1 MKVRGQKMTNEYD
14 QMLHYLEFVSKVNR
28 KYTLPFIQ
36 KKTGLNIVNKGEDH
50 GMIVTSADLNVSK
63 ALLDGFEG
71 SEGFRDV
78 YPGSFSEEDDS
89 KTRQYCYDI
98 IQVDP
103 IDGTG
108 DMVDSYKGKKIT
120 GPTTLISKLGRN
132 GLHDYFSPK
141 AGLIFDIVHE
151 IGLISDGVNVG
162 LYKINVEGKVEDV
175 KYELTR
181 PTWKYGDKVRIN
193 RRISYPQLTYDGAFM
208 DYLRSNKIDVEIV
221 PVGGAGIFAM
231 QVFRNY
237 IQPTSDNGK
246 DFADLEKID
255 IGFNAQPDW
264 KTWDTNPTDVIADAL
279 KMPER
284 KDIFGRPLTANAALS
299 SLKEMHHTT
308 GYVLSTS
315 NFLRDLII
323 GAANEFTARN
333 PDCSLLKKDYEYKT
347 HILSR

>member
-1 MKVRGQKMTNEYD
+1 
-14 QMLHYLEFVSKVNR
+14 
-28 KYTLPFIQ
+28 
-36 KKTGLNIVNKGEDH
+36 
-50 GMIVTSADLNVSK
+50 
-63 ALLDGFEG
+63 
-71 SEGFRDV
+71 
-78 YPGSFSEEDDS
+78 
-89 KTRQYCYDI
+89 
-98 IQVDP
+98 
-103 IDGTG
+103 
-108 DMVDSYKGKKIT
+108 MVDSYKGKKIT

-264 KTWDTNPTDVIADAL
+264 KTWDTNPTDVLRMHL
-279 KMPER
+279 KCQ
-284 KDIFGRPLTANAALS
+284 KGRTYLAAINCKCS
-299 SLKEMHHTT
+299 SFI
-308 GYVLSTS
+308 S
-315 NFLRDLII
+315 
-323 GAANEFTARN
+323 
-333 PDCSLLKKDYEYKT
+333 
-347 HILSR
+347 